1 MRDFFMAELRR
12 LRVCAAVYGLA
23 NLVALAVLQQMVD
36 IPNGPIGLHVLMVAF
51 YMLSGLGLA
60 VFQFSSYRQASR
72 WIWLQHRPVHRARIL
87 AAFVLAAAAAIAAA
101 VALPLCALLL
111 VTSHATH
118 HVIDTAHFAGAA
130 WLALAAL
137 MAWAAGGIIMLHRSR
152 WAFVVLVLPVV
163 LTMRLSDAA
172 TVLGLTAGCLAI
184 LLGLMYTVFRPSRSA
199 ANDPRATAASAL
211 PLQVA
216 LYVALVWT
224 GSFLYQAGLLAT
236 GAHPVLNHVSRPGS
250 FATIRPATATESLTA
265 ALADSRDP
273 RAPGWRAALS
283 PDATASFNWPIY
295 QYGVPGLMTTSKGLG
310 RVAAGESEWTFNR
323 DRMQYHGVNRRT
335 NEDGGWFGPGAPGT
349 RERFDTIPIA
359 EADNRKGR
367 WIFDAHNLYRFDD
380 QGPRLH
386 HVLRVAGQEQL
397 AGSVEPLGQRTLIL
411 TNRRLAILESATAT
425 PAPAVDVRLPLPYG
439 DLERVKA
446 ARVPDGTLVTFL
458 YGHRQAD
465 GSPVSQQVTF
475 FVDTAGHV
483 QEVGRRELAHDFP
496 ALFEHRSWWVSPAL
510 HALVS
515 LPDLLVDNGTVPD
528 YGASRFAPLLWPR
541 PAIVWTAALA
551 AALLAGIGAAWWT
564 RRTHLGRTA
573 RSAWCMACLLLGVP
587 ALLSLMILQPR
598 RQAVTS
604 AEGAIYTGGF
614 INLPRKS

>member
-1 MRDFFMAELRR
+1 MLEFFLSELRR
-12 LRVCAAVYGLA
+12 LRTCAAVYGLA

-36 IPNGPIGLHVLMVAF
+36 IPNGPIGLHVLLVAF

-60 VFQFSSYRQASR
+60 VFQFNSYRQASR

-87 AAFVLAAAAAIAAA
+87 AAFVLAAAAVIGAA

-111 VTSHATH
+111 ITTHSTH
-118 HVIDTAHFAGAA
+118 HVIDSAHFAGAA
-130 WLALAAL
+130 YLALVAL
-137 MAWAAGGIIMLHRSR
+137 MAWAAGGIIILHRSR

-163 LTMRLSDAA
+163 LTMRMAGAA
-172 TVLGLTAGCLAI
+172 TVLGLTAACLAI

-199 ANDPRATAASAL
+199 ADDLRATAASAL

-216 LYVALVWT
+216 LYVALVWA
-224 GSFLYQAGLLAT
+224 GSFLYQAGLLAA
-236 GAHPVLNHVSRPGS
+236 GAHPVLSHVARPGS
-250 FATIRPATATESLTA
+250 FAAVRPATAIESLTA

-273 RAPGWRAALS
+273 RAPGWRAAL
-283 PDATASFNWPIY
+283 DARAVASFSWPIY

-310 RVAAGESEWTFNR
+310 RFADSETEWIFNR

-335 NEDGGWFGPGAPGT
+335 SEDRGWFGPGGPGT
-349 RERFDTIPIA
+349 RERFDTIPVP

-367 WIFDAHNLYRFDD
+367 WLFDAHNLY
-380 QGPRLH
+380 QVEEPGLRLR

-397 AGSVEPLGQRTLIL
+397 GGSVEPLGQGMLIL
-411 TNRRLAILESATAT
+411 TSRRLAILESAAAT
-425 PAPAVDVRLPLPYG
+425 PSSAVDVRLPLPYG

-465 GSPVSQQVTF
+465 GSPVSQQVTC
-475 FVDTAGHV
+475 FVDAAGHV

-496 ALFEHRSWWVSPAL
+496 ALFEHRAWWVSPAL

-541 PAIVWTAALA
+541 PTIVWTAALT
-551 AALLAGIGAAWWT
+551 AALLAGIGAARWT
-564 RRTHLGRTA
+564 RQTHLGRTA
-573 RSAWCMACLLLGVP
+573 RIVWCVACVLLGVP

-598 RQAVTS
+598 TRALAAT
-604 AEGAIYTGGF
+604 APAALKAAG
-614 INLPRKS
+614 